1 MKSGIRKNIITSIMV
16 FVIIVFPVTVY
27 GCTGKKELPDEP
39 VSMVVF
45 DSLETSEEIQD
56 VKTEIPSAFE
66 ETEDESEI
74 KETVEIPV
82 SAYAGDP
89 DSQPELIDDWYDVL
103 TDYVNKELSGPFF
116 HRIAITDLNH
126 NGRLEILIS
135 SVQGSGLYSD
145 TAMFEVD
152 ETYSSLIQLKP
163 GGYSD
168 LEWDDDID
176 RNGDFVM
183 YDELCCYKKDDCYY
197 YPVENFG
204 SGGWDSKWDILSNY
218 SFDGGINNS
227 QIVKYILSAN
237 SSEDK
242 LIHVHLYDS
251 NDELIT
257 DEANYRE
264 KLNSYWNDYEKFSTV
279 SLKWVVYPAEKENSL
294 AAIKES
300 YAGYSEKPFHE
311 TDYFQDFRSVYG
323 DEFEFQIETEDI
335 KRD

>member
-1 MKSGIRKNIITSIMV
+1 M
-16 FVIIVFPVTVY
+16 
-27 GCTGKKELPDEP
+27 PDEP

-89 DSQPELIDDWYDVL
+89 DSRPELIGMSWYDVL
-103 TDYVNKELSGPFF
+103 TDYVNKKLSGPFF
-116 HRIAITDLNH
+116 HRMAITDLNH
-126 NGRLEILIS
+126 NGRLEILIIKCT
-135 SVQGSGLYSD
+135 GSGLYSD

-163 GGYSD
+163 G
-168 LEWDDDID
+168 DIPIL
-176 RNGDFVM
+176 NGTMISIVTEILVS
-183 YDELCCYKKDDCYY
+183 YDELCCYKKDDYYY

-204 SGGWDSKWDILSNY
+204 AENLRDSKWDILSNY

-227 QIVKYILSAN
+227 QIVKYILSGGFP
-237 SSEDK
+237 EDK

-251 NDELIT
+251 DDELIT

-279 SLKWVVYPAEKENSL
+279 SLKWAVYPAKKENSL

-300 YAGYSEKPFHE
+300 YAGYS
-311 TDYFQDFRSVYG
+311 
-323 DEFEFQIETEDI
+323 
-335 KRD
+335 